1 MNHIDL
7 QLKSIDYRKTI
18 LEIIYNGRAG
28 HTAGS
33 LSCIDILNVLYN
45 KVLDINPDNFNSNNR
60 NRYIQ
65 SKGHSVE
72 ALYTVLCDRGFFQK
86 SELDTLNKFNSH
98 FIGHPTRKI
107 KGIEHNTGAL
117 GHGLSVSVGMSIA
130 YKLDEKP
137 YNVYTLLGDG
147 ELSEGSVWEALTSAY
162 KYKLDNLI
170 IIIDRNKLQITGNTE
185 DINPI
190 EPLSDKFESFGLIV
204 KQVNGNSVDELVNI
218 FDQTPFKKQHPSL
231 IIANTTKG
239 KGVSFIENVV
249 SWHHRVPT
257 KEEYNLAMN
266 ELNTVKNNLIN

>member
-18 LEIIYNGRAG
+18 LEIIYNGGAG

-45 KVLDINPDNFNSNNR
+45 QVLDINPDNFESNNR

-72 ALYTVLCDRGFFQK
+72 ALYTVLNDRGFFKK

-147 ELSEGSVWEALTSAY
+147 ELSEGSIWEALTSAN
-162 KYKLDNLI
+162 KYKLDNLV

-185 DINPI
+185 HVNPI
-190 EPLSDKFESFGLIV
+190 EPLTDKFKSFGLSV
-204 KQVNGNSVDELVNI
+204 KEVNGNSVIELVDI
-218 FDQTPFKKQHPSL
+218 FEQIPFKKNHPSL

-239 KGVSFIENVV
+239 KGISFIENVV

-257 KEEYNLAMN
+257 TEEYNLAMD
-266 ELNTVKNNLIN
+266 ELKTQKKKLLN